1 MAGTTSDK
9 LTAVLIS
16 KESIRSAIEA
26 KGVECGDDIPFSQYS
41 EKILSITS
49 GGSGSLV
56 HGKVGLSGAPIF
68 GVVFD
73 IAGVGQYVKE
83 TIQ

>member
-9 LTAVLIS
+9 LLAVLSS

-26 KGVECGDDIPFSQYS
+26 KGIKCGDDVPLSQYS

-56 HGKVGLSGAPIF
+56 HGTVGLSGAPIF
-68 GVVFD
+68 GVALD
-73 IAGVGQYVKE
+73 IEGVGQYVKE
-83 TIQ
+83 TI